1 MNFSSSVLY
10 NSVINLRILRPYL
23 VRLCQIRYVS
33 GMKDISGGKP
43 HEYLI
48 HLNRLHLPTGG
59 SCVIVRCDLSI
70 KMAAAISDFL
80 SICFFDY

>member
-43 HEYLI
+43 HEYLM
-48 HLNRLHLPTGG
+48 HLNRDHLPIGG
-59 SCVIVRCDLSI
+59 SCVTVTVKITEKQINAWKISG
-70 KMAAAISDFL
+70 AGNHAI
-80 SICFFDY
+80 I